1 MTAIDTLMAD
11 LLALIATNAGIAGP
25 VIGLLA
31 FAESLIVIG
40 MLVPAVALMIA
51 VGGLI
56 ATGVL
61 DPAPVLVWA
70 IAGAALG
77 DWLSYLV
84 GRWIGPSVYRRW
96 PLCNHRPPIAR
107 ARLFFRRYGFV
118 SVFLGRFF
126 GPVRATIPLVAG
138 VMQMDQRSFQTA
150 NILSAALWI
159 PVMLAPGYLAGA
171 SLPHEM
177 LSGWRM
183 LAIGAL
189 LFVVPFLIAAIAT
202 RLVLSP
208 RRGRS
213 RRPKLSGQSPG

>member
-1 MTAIDTLMAD
+1 MTAIDTLIAD

-77 DWLSYLV
+77 DWLS
-84 GRWIGPSVYRRW
+84 
-96 PLCNHRPPIAR
+96 
-107 ARLFFRRYGFV
+107 
-118 SVFLGRFF
+118 
-126 GPVRATIPLVAG
+126 
-138 VMQMDQRSFQTA
+138 
-150 NILSAALWI
+150 
-159 PVMLAPGYLAGA
+159 
-171 SLPHEM
+171 
-177 LSGWRM
+177 
-183 LAIGAL
+183 
-189 LFVVPFLIAAIAT
+189 
-202 RLVLSP
+202 
-208 RRGRS
+208 
-213 RRPKLSGQSPG
+213 